1 MSGPGD
7 DAFGL
12 ASSPV
17 GRGRSA
23 AAPGGAPVYS
33 VGRLVSAVRLLV
45 EREVGLVWVAGEISG
60 CKRAASG
67 HVYFTLKDASA
78 QVQCVLYRLKAQ
90 AVAFPLRD
98 GLAVEVRAVPT
109 LYDARGEFQL
119 NVDTVRLAG
128 LGALYERFARLKA
141 RLEAAGWFAQER
153 KRALPAYPRA
163 VGIVTSR
170 RAAALRD
177 VLTMLARR
185 WPRVRIV
192 LYPAAVQGAGAS
204 AELAGAIRLANAR
217 AEVDALI
224 VCRGGGSLED
234 LWAFNEEPL
243 ARAVFESMLPIV
255 SGVGHETDFTICD
268 FVADVRAPTPTAA
281 AALATPD
288 RAALARRLAELAHRL
303 ARAHAHALGARMQRV
318 DGVAR
323 RLVHPAARLRQ
334 QAEHAH
340 ALATRLMRAL
350 HRRLDADA
358 ARARMAQQRLLRE
371 LRVPLAGARTLAY
384 AAQALP
390 RCGAAH
396 VARLDARLAALAQ
409 NLAHLNPRAVLT
421 RGYAIVTRADGAIVQ
436 DARDVQPGS
445 EVEMTFAR
453 GGAGATVTRVDS

>member
-1 MSGPGD
+1 MTGPDCD
-7 DAFGL
+7 DLYPESTPAP
-12 ASSPV
+12 ARRPSP
-17 GRGRSA
+17 G
-23 AAPGGAPVYS
+23 APGAPVYS
-33 VGRLVSAVRLLV
+33 VGRLVSAVRLLI
-45 EREVGLVWVAGEISG
+45 EREVGLVWVAGEVSG

-90 AVAFPLRD
+90 AVSFQLRD

-109 LYDARGEFQL
+109 MYDARGEFQL
-119 NVDTVRLAG
+119 NVDTVRMAG
-128 LGALYERFARLKA
+128 LGVLYERFARLKA
-141 RLEAAGWFAQER
+141 RLDAAGWFAPER
-153 KRALPAYPRA
+153 KRPLPAYPRA
-163 VGIVTSR
+163 LGIVTSR

-204 AELAGAIRLANAR
+204 LELAAAIRLANAR

-243 ARAVFESMLPIV
+243 ARAVFESALPIV

-288 RAALARRLAELAHRL
+288 RAALSRRLGELAHRL

-318 DGVAR
+318 DGAAR

-334 QAEHAH
+334 QGEHAR
-340 ALATRLMRAL
+340 ALAMRLTRAL
-350 HRRLDADA
+350 HRRLDVE
-358 ARARMAQQRLLRE
+358 RARTRTAQQRLLRE
-371 LRVPLAGARTLAY
+371 LRLPLPGARTLAY

-396 VARLDARLAALAQ
+396 VARLDARVAALAQ

-436 DARDVQPGS
+436 DAREVQPGS

-453 GGAGATVTRVDS
+453 GGAAAKVTRVEP